1 MISGHERG
9 FEAQR
14 VKKRRKSYTLSGL
27 PSPLK
32 EEKAS
37 MTTILAEQEMGC
49 FTSNK
54 NHPHRLVFFQL
65 NFTLLHPAIAMLTVQ
80 IYRWGGGVWSL
91 QPALLCSPGTVTAP
105 GERDDGEQTA
115 NN

>member
-1 MISGHERG
+1 
-9 FEAQR
+9 
-14 VKKRRKSYTLSGL
+14 
-27 PSPLK
+27 
-32 EEKAS
+32 

-80 IYRWGGGVWSL
+80 IYSGGGGYGACSL